1 MSTAGRPDASA
12 PAESLAAAVRD
23 AGFVRL
29 AGTADGD
36 ALAAV
41 GVLARAFRATDV
53 PFQASVSRFPRDSAT
68 EADVVVGVGASLGDV
83 SLTEGPLSVTA
94 FETAHELGDDP
105 DPLLALAGAVAGG
118 ATPGQDAP
126 LYEAAESQLTRRP
139 GVSVPVAD
147 LADGLAHTTL
157 VHAEFSGDTEA
168 ATATLAELGLPPEL
182 DADAHRRLASM
193 VALRAVGDGS
203 DRASTSVERA
213 LRPYEGGPFETL
225 GGYADVLDAAARVV
239 PGTAVAFALGHAPDG
254 LLDAWRDH
262 GSAAHA
268 GLRAAE
274 FARHDGVLEVRTGAS
289 EPADETPDETADARE
304 SDDLPLGTVARLAYA
319 YRSPEPRVVA
329 FGTDGT
335 EAAAYGDGAFE
346 LLQQAA
352 TATGAAATGRET
364 TGYARDIDD
373 ARAFTDAL
381 REAL

>member
-1 MSTAGRPDASA
+1 MSTTGRQNASA

-53 PFQASVSRFPRDSAT
+53 PFQASVDRFPRDSAT
-68 EADVVVGVGASLGDV
+68 EADVVIGVGTSLGDV

-94 FETAHELGDDP
+94 FEAARALGDDP

-118 ATPGQDAP
+118 AMPGQDAP

-139 GVSVPVAD
+139 GVAVPVAD

-157 VHAEFSGDTEA
+157 VHAGFSGDPEA
-168 ATATLAELGLPPEL
+168 ATAALAELGLPPEL

-193 VALRAVGDGS
+193 VALRAVENGS
-203 DRASTSVERA
+203 ERAGTAVERA

-239 PGTAVAFALGHAPDG
+239 PGTAVAFALGHDPEG

-262 GSAAHA
+262 GAAAHT
-268 GLRAAE
+268 GLQTADL
-274 FARHDGVLEVRTGAS
+274 ARHDGVLEVRTGAGDDS
-289 EPADETPDETADARE
+289 DETDAPDADA
-304 SDDLPLGTVARLAYA
+304 DDLPLGTVARLAYA

-329 FGTDGT
+329 FGADGT
-335 EAAAYGDGAFE
+335 EAAAYGDRAFD

-352 TATGAAATGRET
+352 TATDAAATGRET

>member
-41 GVLARAFRATDV
+41 GVLARAFRAADV

-94 FETAHELGDDP
+94 FEAARELGADP
-105 DPLLALAGAVAGG
+105 DPLLALAGSVAGG
-118 ATPGQDAP
+118 AAPGRDAP

-139 GVSVPVAD
+139 GVAVPVAD

-157 VHAEFSGDTEA
+157 VHASFSGDTEA

-193 VALRAVGDGS
+193 VALRAVEDGS
-203 DRASTSVERA
+203 DRASTSVDRA

-239 PGTAVAFALGHAPDG
+239 PGTAVAFALGHEPDG

-262 GSAAHA
+262 GSAAHT

-274 FARHDGVLEVRTGAS
+274 FARHDGVLEVRTGAGGQ
-289 EPADETPDETADARE
+289 PDETADETAE
-304 SDDLPLGTVARLAYA
+304 APDTDDLPLGTVARLAYA

-329 FGTDGT
+329 FGPDGT
-335 EAAAYGDGAFE
+335 EAAAHGDRAFD